1 VLAGGGPVAGR
12 VDSANAMPQ
21 TLRTALRARLAPA
34 LAVPLT
40 IATGLAAR
48 VWLSGLPAKV
58 AGDALYTVLVYVLVL
73 LVSPAT
79 RPLRAFAIALGVS
92 VAVELFQLTPYPA
105 WLSSKHVLL
114 RLVFGTTFG
123 FVDIAGYVVGAL
135 GAVAMHSLAHARRLT
150 RGHALD

>member
-1 VLAGGGPVAGR
+1 MSDTILASV
-12 VDSANAMPQ
+12 
-21 TLRTALRARLAPA
+21 RARLAPA

-48 VWLSGLPAKV
+48 AWLSGLAAKL
-58 AGDALYTVLVYVLVL
+58 AGDALYTVLLYVVVL

-79 RPLRAFAIALGVS
+79 RPLRASAIALGLS

-105 WLSSKHVLL
+105 WLSSKHMLL

-123 FVDIAGYVVGAL
+123 FVDIAGYVVGAS
-135 GAVAMHSLAHARRLT
+135 GAFAMHSLARSRS
-150 RGHALD
+150 R